1 MDECRTFLKQYLQ
14 EGRGSKHSLNSGVK
28 LTEDLGPPT

>member
-14 EGRGSKHSLNSGVK
+14 EGRGQNTVSTVV
-28 LTEDLGPPT
+28 